1 MTRTINQKIMVL
13 LTAKKLL
20 TKKLIKEL
28 NLNQICLLLTIIEIE
43 NHKKP

>member
-28 NLNQICLLLTIIEIE
+28 NLNHICLLLTIIEIE